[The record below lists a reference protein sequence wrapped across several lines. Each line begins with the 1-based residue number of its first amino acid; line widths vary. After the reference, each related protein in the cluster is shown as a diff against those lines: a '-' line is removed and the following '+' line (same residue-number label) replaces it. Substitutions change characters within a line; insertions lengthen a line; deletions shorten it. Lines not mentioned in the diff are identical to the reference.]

1 MNLGRDLGLSHFIKH
16 LNDYH
21 MEELLIKKINQ
32 TLRQLKKFIKKPKDT
47 NIGYLLNRLKD
58 INPMLYEDYLKEY
71 KIIYKHHKKFGS

>member
-1 MNLGRDLGLSHFIKH
+1 
-16 LNDYH
+16 

-71 KIIYKHHKKFGS
+71 KIIYKHHKKFGSQKNLLYIANTLLLNN

>member
-1 MNLGRDLGLSHFIKH
+1 
-16 LNDYH
+16 

-58 INPMLYEDYLKEY
+58 INPMLYEDYLEEY
-71 KIIYKHHKKFGS
+71 KIIFKHHKKFGSQKNLLYIANTLLLNN

>member
-1 MNLGRDLGLSHFIKH
+1 
-16 LNDYH
+16 

-58 INPMLYEDYLKEY
+58 INPMLYEDYLEEY